1 MNEKKKTTTL
11 FTPATMQVREI
22 VREDGTKEPS
32 RTICGRAIV
41 FNKPFEYEDYWGD
54 KYRETI
60 APESCKKEWLDT
72 QDIKLNLLHNR
83 EASIA
88 RSNCRAGNL
97 RYSVDAE
104 GVNFEFEAP
113 KCDLGDRALELVR
126 SGVYTG
132 CSFEFYP
139 KDYECKKNKADGQV
153 TYEITHKAFE
163 KLTAFTIAMDPAY
176 KETNVDCRE
185 HYAPTDGA
193 APIERTAAPKAGATV
208 LGDSV
213 AEPTAAA
220 AAAEDPAAA
229 DEAAAAAREKSR
241 ISQAREI
248 AALRRELSH
257 EIEINSLNV

>member
-1 MNEKKKTTTL
+1 MNEQKKTTTL

-88 RSNCRAGNL
+88 RSNCTAGNL
-97 RYSVDAE
+97 RYSVDEE

-139 KDYECKKNKADGQV
+139 KDYECKKNEADGQV

-185 HYAPTDGA
+185 HYAPTD
-193 APIERTAAPKAGATV
+193 APSVQSGVSGTAGQ
-208 LGDSV
+208 S
-213 AEPTAAA
+213 
-220 AAAEDPAAA
+220 PASA
-229 DEAAAAAREKSR
+229 DEEAAAAAAREKSR
-241 ISQAREI
+241 ISQSREI